1 MDLEMK
7 EREKREGKIK
17 HNIHLFILSVMLF
30 IRLEFVYVSILI
42 YTGFDLMYIFE
53 KYARDLQSSKEPLH
67 FNNNNNNRYF
77 ISLYTVS
84 NRIERNLNIIYMDIY
99 G

>member
-1 MDLEMK
+1 
-7 EREKREGKIK
+7 
-17 HNIHLFILSVMLF
+17 
-30 IRLEFVYVSILI
+30 
-42 YTGFDLMYIFE
+42 MYIFE

>member
-1 MDLEMK
+1 
-7 EREKREGKIK
+7 
-17 HNIHLFILSVMLF
+17 
-30 IRLEFVYVSILI
+30 
-42 YTGFDLMYIFE
+42 MYIFE

-67 FNNNNNNRYF
+67 FNNNNNRYF

>member
-42 YTGFDLMYIFE
+42 YTGFDLMYI
-53 KYARDLQSSKEPLH
+53 YS
-67 FNNNNNNRYF
+67 NNMREIYNLVKSLF
-77 ISLYTVS
+77 ISTTTTTDILFHFILFV
-84 NRIERNLNIIYMDIY
+84 IE
-99 G
+99 

>member
-7 EREKREGKIK
+7 EREGKIK

-42 YTGFDLMYIFE
+42 YTGFDLMYI
-53 KYARDLQSSKEPLH
+53 
-67 FNNNNNNRYF
+67 
-77 ISLYTVS
+77 
-84 NRIERNLNIIYMDIY
+84 RIICERSTI
-99 G
+99 